1 MDTGISGLSRSTAVG
16 RVIYLDHSASTPVDA
31 RVLEAMMP
39 FFSEHYGNPSGIHSQ
54 ARASAHALDQ
64 ARMEVAEVLGCKP
77 KEIVFTSC
85 GTESD
90 NLAIRGVAF
99 AAAQAGKGR
108 HIVTSACE
116 HHAVTH
122 TIAQLCEYFGFQQT
136 VVPVDR
142 WGIVDPAD
150 VKRAIRPDTVL
161 ISIIYANNEVGTIQP
176 LAEIGEIARDHGI
189 PLHTDAV
196 QAGGYLDLNV
206 ERLQVD
212 LLSLSGH
219 KFYAPKGVGVLFV
232 REGAAL
238 LPQQT
243 GGGHESGR
251 RAGTE
256 NVPYIIGLAKALKL
270 AQDMRA
276 IENERLTQLRDRLIQ
291 GIQAAIPNAQLTGH
305 PAQRLP
311 HHASF
316 VIPEVE
322 ANALLMHLDLAG
334 ICAASGSACNTGAS
348 EPSDVLLA
356 MGLPPRLALGAL
368 RLTLGRS
375 TTAEDIETVLAVLPA
390 VVDRVATSVRSKEQ

>member
-1 MDTGISGLSRSTAVG
+1 MDINAPEISEGTST
-16 RVIYLDHSASTPVDA
+16 RQVIYLDHSASTPVDA

-39 FFSEHYGNPSGIHSQ
+39 FFSAHYGNPSGIHSQ
-54 ARASAHALDQ
+54 ARASALALDQ
-64 ARMEVAEVLGCKP
+64 ARIEVAAVLGCKP
-77 KEIVFTSC
+77 KEIIFTSC

-108 HIVTSACE
+108 HIVTSVCE

-136 VVPVDR
+136 LVPVDR
-142 WGIVDPAD
+142 WGMVDPAD

-161 ISIIYANNEVGTIQP
+161 ISIIHANNEVGTIQP
-176 LAEIGEIARDHGI
+176 LAEVGEIAQDYGI

-206 ERLQVD
+206 DRLHVD

-232 REGAAL
+232 REGIAL

-256 NVPYIIGLAKALKL
+256 NVPYIVGLAKALKL

-276 IENERLTQLRDRLIQ
+276 TENERLARLRDDLIR
-291 GIQAAIPNAQLTGH
+291 GVQAAIPDSQLTGH
-305 PAQRLP
+305 PTQRLP

-316 VIPEVE
+316 VIPGVE

-348 EPSDVLLA
+348 KPSDILLA
-356 MGLPPRLALGAL
+356 MGISPQLARGAL

-375 TTAEDIETVLAVLPA
+375 TTAEDIGVVLTVLPTI
-390 VVDRVATSVRSKEQ
+390 VDRLRTLRPV

>member
-1 MDTGISGLSRSTAVG
+1 METGIAVLSSRVSVG
-16 RVIYLDHSASTPVDA
+16 RVIYLDHAASTPVDA

-39 FFSEHYGNPSGIHSQ
+39 FFAEHYGNPSGIHVQ
-54 ARASAHALDQ
+54 ARASAQALEQ
-64 ARMEVAEVLGCKP
+64 SRREVAEILGCKP

-108 HIVTSACE
+108 HIITSACE

-122 TIAQLCEYFGFQQT
+122 TIAQLCENFGFQQT
-136 VVPVDR
+136 VIPVDR
-142 WGIVDPAD
+142 WGMVDPAD
-150 VKRAIRPDTVL
+150 VKRAIRSDTVL

-176 LAEIGEIARDHGI
+176 LAAIGEIAREHGI

-206 ERLQVD
+206 DRLNVD

-232 REGAAL
+232 RAGIAL

-243 GGGHESGR
+243 GGGHEGGR

-256 NVPYIIGLAKALKL
+256 NVPYIVGLAKALKL
-270 AQDMRA
+270 AQDMRPT
-276 IENERLTQLRDRLIQ
+276 ENERLARLRDHLIQ
-291 GIQAAIPNAQLTGH
+291 GIQVALPDAQLTGH
-305 PAQRLP
+305 PTQRLP

-316 VIPEVE
+316 VIPGVE

-334 ICAASGSACNTGAS
+334 ICAASGSACNTGAA

-356 MGLPPRLALGAL
+356 MGIPPQLALGAL

-375 TTAEDIETVLAVLPA
+375 TTAEDIETVLEVLPT
-390 VVDRVATSVRSKEQ
+390 VVRRLSTLQPR